1 MRGASARDV
10 LWNSPFWSWGLPGS
24 LGHGL
29 GQPWLQHLGVGLP
42 GSLPMWLRPGGM
54 DGGSAPSFSRAAGEP
69 RARIKLEVF
78 VAGILTWQH
87 ARLSRASDDT
97 AASRS
102 RAGSTLIGAT
112 SMVGTKEEGARS
124 LQSLRCCC
132 SGRMCSG
139 SSGCRAFLA
148 FEISVIASS
157 PSLHNHG
164 VGSYPFPARGSRRNI
179 PHHARA
185 ACCRHHPPAE
195 LYQTF
200 RNSISRLV
208 FLPAPSCAWEGLRQ
222 LLALREE

>member
-1 MRGASARDV
+1 MTRR
-10 LWNSPFWSWGLPGS
+10 
-24 LGHGL
+24 
-29 GQPWLQHLGVGLP
+29 HL
-42 GSLPMWLRPGGM
+42 
-54 DGGSAPSFSRAAGEP
+54 
-69 RARIKLEVF
+69 
-78 VAGILTWQH
+78 
-87 ARLSRASDDT
+87 
-97 AASRS
+97 
-102 RAGSTLIGAT
+102 AGSTLIGAT
-112 SMVGTKEEGARS
+112 SMVGTKEEGARL

-179 PHHARA
+179 PCHMQAV
-185 ACCRHHPPAE
+185 CCRHHPPAE

-208 FLPAPSCAWEGLRQ
+208 FLPAPSCAREGLQR
-222 LLALREE
+222 LLALRGERARLGGDREEVRSWQSSP